1 MHKRLFIFLLMFFIP
16 PFALA
21 EGTII
26 TLEKALSIATKNNLS
41 LKREAITLNTT
52 KRISEHSW
60 NPLLPSVTISAND
73 EIELPDL
80 KRGNVDDSIY
90 NGFRN
95 NVGIEG
101 KIALS
106 LSSGYFASRE
116 KAKLDYETS
125 RLSYEETVSEIHFQ
139 VKEKYF
145 SLLLEKQN
153 LDFLKENLENA
164 KSQANQNEVRFKKGT
179 LSEMECLSSKA
190 TYEKLKTEFKTQELL
205 YKNNRLLF
213 LRFLGVKTSSE
224 NDNEEA
230 FSLSGTLEEYVDKY
244 ASFFDEEK
252 KVNLAQNINAGDA
265 PSIASLKKQLEAAL
279 KQVSVEEHNAYGPSL
294 NLAYAINPVITGA
307 ERGRIKQS
315 ASIGI
320 SLPLENLLSF
330 SKGADEIANA
340 QDKVNEIELSIKEKT
355 QDANDDFL
363 NITENLA
370 EKEKSVMTF
379 KSLVDLSQ
387 KNYDA
392 VYYAYSKGMTEHLS
406 LKTAAKEKLEAK
418 LNLQNEFLEMLK
430 LYITLEKLSG
440 KSLPLEA

>member
-1 MHKRLFIFLLMFFIP
+1 MVFIP
-16 PFALA
+16 ASVFA

-26 TLEKALSIATKNNLS
+26 TLEKALTLATKNNIS
-41 LKREAITLNTT
+41 LKREAIALNTS

-80 KRGNVDDSIY
+80 KRGNVDDSVY

-95 NVGIEG
+95 NIGIEG
-101 KIALS
+101 KIAVS

-116 KAKLDYETS
+116 KAKLDYQAS
-125 RLSYEETVSEIHFQ
+125 RLAYEDAVSEIHSQ

-153 LDFLKENLENA
+153 LDFLKENLETA
-164 KSQANQNEVRFKKGT
+164 ESQAKQNEIRYKKGT

-190 TYEKLKTEFKTQELL
+190 TYEKLKSEFKTQELSF
-205 YKNNRLLF
+205 KNNRLVF

-230 FSLSGTLEEYVDKY
+230 FSLSGTLEEYIEKY

-252 KVNLAQNINAGDA
+252 KEDLAQGINAGDV
-265 PSIASLKKQLEAAL
+265 PSVISLKKQLEAAL
-279 KQVSVEEHNAYGPSL
+279 KQVSIEEHNAYGPSL
-294 NLAYAINPVITGA
+294 NLAYAINPIITGA

-315 ASIGI
+315 ASVGI

-355 QDANDDFL
+355 QDANDDFFT
-363 NITENLA
+363 ITEILA
-370 EKEKSVMTF
+370 EKEKSVATF

-392 VYYAYSKGMTEHLS
+392 IYYAYSKGMTEHLS

>member
-1 MHKRLFIFLLMFFIP
+1 MQKRLFILLLMAFIP
-16 PFALA
+16 ASVFA
-21 EGTII
+21 EESII
-26 TLEKALSIATKNNLS
+26 TLEKALTLATKNNIS
-41 LKREAITLNTT
+41 LKREAIALNTS

-80 KRGNVDDSIY
+80 KRGNVDDSVY

-95 NVGIEG
+95 NIGIEG
-101 KIALS
+101 KIAVS

-116 KAKLDYETS
+116 KAKLDYQAS
-125 RLSYEETVSEIHFQ
+125 RLAYEDAVSEIHSQ

-153 LDFLKENLENA
+153 LDFLKENLETA
-164 KSQANQNEVRFKKGT
+164 GSQAKQNEVRYKKGT

-190 TYEKLKTEFKTQELL
+190 TYEKLKSEFKTQELS

-224 NDNEEA
+224 SNDEDA
-230 FSLSGTLEEYVDKY
+230 FSLSGTLEEYVGKY

-252 KVNLAQNINAGDA
+252 KVSLAQDINAGDA
-265 PSIASLKKQLEAAL
+265 PSVISLKKQLEAAL
-279 KQVSVEEHNAYGPSL
+279 KQVSVEEHNAFGPSL
-294 NLAYAINPVITGA
+294 NLAYTINPIITGT

-363 NITENLA
+363 NITEILA
-370 EKEKSVMTF
+370 EKEKSVITF

-392 VYYAYSKGMTEHLS
+392 VHYAYSKGMTEHLS

>member
-1 MHKRLFIFLLMFFIP
+1 MQKRLFILLLMAFIP
-16 PFALA
+16 ASVFA
-21 EGTII
+21 EESII
-26 TLEKALSIATKNNLS
+26 TLEKALTLATKNNIS
-41 LKREAITLNTT
+41 LKREAIALNTS

-80 KRGNVDDSIY
+80 KRGNVDDSVY

-95 NVGIEG
+95 NIGFEG

-116 KAKLDYETS
+116 KAKLDYEAS
-125 RLSYEETVSEIHFQ
+125 RLAYEDAVSEIHSQ

-153 LDFLKENLENA
+153 LDFLKENLETA
-164 KSQANQNEVRFKKGT
+164 ESQAKQNEVRFKKGT

-190 TYEKLKTEFKTQELL
+190 TYEKLKSEFKAQELS
-205 YKNNRLLF
+205 YKNNHLLF

-224 NDNEEA
+224 SNDEDA
-230 FSLSGTLEEYVDKY
+230 FFLSGTLEEYVGKY

-252 KVNLAQNINAGDA
+252 KVSLAQDINAGDV
-265 PSIASLKKQLEAAL
+265 PSVVSLKKQLEAAL
-279 KQVSVEEHNAYGPSL
+279 KQVSVEEHNAFGPSL
-294 NLAYAINPVITGA
+294 NLAYTINPIITGA

-340 QDKVNEIELSIKEKT
+340 QDKVNEIELSIKEKN

-363 NITENLA
+363 NITDILA
-370 EKEKSVMTF
+370 EKEKSVTTF
-379 KSLVDLSQ
+379 KNLVDLSQ

-440 KSLPLEA
+440 KTLPLEA